1 LILVMLG
8 GLAFVFPV
16 AVYFLILANLNRRS
30 HPVMVSGPWDFS
42 EVLLACSGFLIFGGI
57 CVLTG
62 FNERWRAYW
71 LYGNPR
77 MLRSVTS
84 DFWYFWLSV
93 IGLYFLLLL
102 AIAVYLLWRRRL
114 ATAIYNIELP
124 TLQDYIS
131 LTLERLGLD
140 YQQIDQRYFIS
151 PPDHSKS
158 EAIRTA
164 EAPALTRAPSSAQKL
179 MLELDNFRAV
189 RHVTLYWSAT
199 GVLRDEIEAELARNL
214 GEVRNGPNPV
224 AKWMI
229 ILAVLLFA
237 VMVATLGTIL
247 VIAAKRG

>member
-1 LILVMLG
+1 MLG

-77 MLRSVTS
+77 MLRSVTI

-131 LTLERLGLD
+131 LTLKRLGLD
-140 YQQIDQRYFIS
+140 YQQIDHRYFIR
-151 PPDHSKS
+151 PPE
-158 EAIRTA
+158 EATSDALRTPESA
-164 EAPALTRAPSSAQKL
+164 GFAPSPSAAQRL

-189 RHVTLYWSAT
+189 RHVTLHWSAT
-199 GVLRDEIEAELARNL
+199 GALRDEIEAELARNL

-229 ILAVLLFA
+229 ILATVLFA
-237 VMVATLGTIL
+237 VMVATLATIFVL
-247 VIAAKRG
+247 AARRG

>member
-1 LILVMLG
+1 MLG

-57 CVLTG
+57 CVITG

-71 LYGNPR
+71 LHGNPR
-77 MLRSVTS
+77 MLRTVTS
-84 DFWYFWLSV
+84 DFWYFWLSA
-93 IGLYFLLLL
+93 IGLYFLILL
-102 AIAVYLLWRRRL
+102 AIAIYLLWRRRL

-131 LTLERLGLD
+131 LTLERLNLD
-140 YQQIDQRYFIS
+140 YQQIDQRYFIA
-151 PPDHSKS
+151 PPDESRS
-158 EAIRTA
+158 EGIQSADGPKI
-164 EAPALTRAPSSAQKL
+164 APFPSSAQKL
-179 MLELDNFRAV
+179 MLELDAFRAV
-189 RHVTLYWSAT
+189 RHVTLHWSET
-199 GVLRDEIEAELARNL
+199 GVLREEIEAELARNL

-229 ILAVLLFA
+229 ILATVLFA
-237 VMVATLGTIL
+237 VMVATLATIF
-247 VIAAKRG
+247 VIAAKRP

>member
-1 LILVMLG
+1 MLG

-57 CVLTG
+57 CVITG

-71 LYGNPR
+71 IYGNPR

-84 DFWYFWLSV
+84 DFWYFWLS
-93 IGLYFLLLL
+93 ILGLYFLVLLVG
-102 AIAVYLLWRRRL
+102 AIYLLWRRRL

-131 LTLERLGLD
+131 LTLNRLGLD
-140 YQQIDQRYFIS
+140 WQQIDHRYFIS
-151 PPDHSKS
+151 APQVAKS
-158 EAIRTA
+158 DAIR
-164 EAPALTRAPSSAQKL
+164 APETPTFAAANPAAPKL
-179 MLELDNFRAV
+179 MLELDPFPAV
-189 RHVTLYWSAT
+189 RHVTLYWS
-199 GVLRDEIEAELARNL
+199 GVGGLRDEIEAELARNL
-214 GEVRNGPNPV
+214 GDARHGPNPV

-229 ILAVLLFA
+229 FLAMLLFA
-237 VMVATLGTIL
+237 VMVTTLAAIFIL
-247 VIAAKRG
+247 AAKR